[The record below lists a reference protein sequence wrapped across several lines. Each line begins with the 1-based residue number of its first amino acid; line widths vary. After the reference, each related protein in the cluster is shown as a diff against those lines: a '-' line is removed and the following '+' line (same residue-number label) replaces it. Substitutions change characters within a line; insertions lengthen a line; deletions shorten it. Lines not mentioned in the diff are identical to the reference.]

1 MAGACRTQASVFW
14 GFCRV
19 LRASQ
24 RGQGFFGVCCLLRV
38 LGVFKVVGF
47 FGVKFLWRL
56 QAILGGVCAGLW
68 LLQNFGPAGRPLR
81 WDHVQPPQWRPDM
94 AEGSDNPNTE
104 AHAT

>member
-56 QAILGGVCAGLW
+56 QAILGGVCGFVVAAELWTGREASAMGPCPASTVEAGH
-68 LLQNFGPAGRPLR
+68 G
-81 WDHVQPPQWRPDM
+81 
-94 AEGSDNPNTE
+94 
-104 AHAT
+104 